1 MRIAVIGAGLAGL
14 AAAACLAGRGHRV
27 DVLERAPAPR
37 PLGAGL
43 LLQPPGAAILDRIG
57 ALAPL
62 LPDAARITRLDSR
75 ARSGATLIDLDYA
88 GLAPGLCG
96 LGLTRPAIWQ
106 ALRDAAARAGAGL
119 LAGCEVVGATEAGE
133 VALADGARLSHDLVV
148 VASGTHS
155 PLWSGRPG
163 HRARLYP
170 WGCLWTTVPLPDDW
184 PGEVLAQRC
193 VGTRI
198 MVGVLPTGRAAGRRV
213 AALYWSIRNA
223 DVPAW
228 RAAPFA
234 AWQDQVAQAWPGAAA
249 LLDGLTQ
256 AEVEYASYRDVWAD
270 PPFAGRLVVIGDAA
284 HGTSP
289 QLGQGT
295 TQALRD
301 AWALAEAL
309 EMDAP
314 LETRL
319 AAYWQA
325 RRRRAGYY
333 RWASR
338 LLTPVF
344 QSDWPGLGTLRD
356 AFAGPV
362 GRLPPVRRQ
371 ALLTL
376 AGLKDGLWGADAP
389 QASLSSPAGSSSS
402 AAMA

>member
-1 MRIAVIGAGLAGL
+1 M
-14 AAAACLAGRGHRV
+14 

-62 LPDAARITRLDSR
+62 LPDAAAITRLDSR
-75 ARSGATLIDLDYA
+75 STSGATLIDLDYA
-88 GLAPGLCG
+88 GLAPGLHG

-106 ALRDAAARAGAGL
+106 ALRDAAARAGAQL
-119 LAGCEVVGATEAGE
+119 LAGREATAATGSGEVV
-133 VALADGARLSHDLVV
+133 LADGKRVSHDLVV
-148 VASGTHS
+148 IAGGTHS
-155 PLWSGRPG
+155 RLWSGRPR

-170 WGCLWTTVPLPDDW
+170 WGCLWTTVRLPDDW

-193 VGTRI
+193 AGTRV
-198 MVGVLPTGRAAGRRV
+198 MVGVLPTGRIAGRRV
-213 AALYWSIRNA
+213 AALYWSIRNDA
-223 DVPAW
+223 VPAW
-228 RAAPFA
+228 RAAPIA
-234 AWQDQVAQAWPGAAA
+234 TWRDDVARAWPEAAA
-249 LLDGLTQ
+249 LLDGLGHADIEHAT
-256 AEVEYASYRDVWAD
+256 YRDVWAD

-309 EMDAP
+309 AEEAP
-314 LETRL
+314 LDAQL

-325 RRRRAGYY
+325 RRRRAAYY

-344 QSDWPGLGTLRD
+344 QSGWPGLGMLRD

-362 GRLPPVRRQ
+362 GRIPLVRRQ

-376 AGLKDGLWGADAP
+376 AGMKDGLWGADRGAKAP
-389 QASLSSPAGSSSS
+389 QASLSSPGGSSSS
-402 AAMA
+402 AGTA